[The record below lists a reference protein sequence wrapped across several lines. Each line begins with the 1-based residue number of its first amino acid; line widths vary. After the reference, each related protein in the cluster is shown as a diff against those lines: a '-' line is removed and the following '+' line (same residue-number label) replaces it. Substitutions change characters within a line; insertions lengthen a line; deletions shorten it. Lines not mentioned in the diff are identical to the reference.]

1 MILHLKGKNQIIRE
15 SEDNPIFWMHKY
27 EITLILFYVFFFF
40 GYSRENFKIMMI
52 NEFEMTDISLIS
64 CFLGLE
70 EKQHCEGR
78 GVRKRS
84 SWKLMIKLILYSVH

>member
-27 EITLILFYVFFFF
+27 EITFYFIFYFYVFFFF
-40 GYSRENFKIMMI
+40 FGYRSENFKIMMI

-64 CFLGLE
+64 YFLGLE
-70 EKQHCEGR
+70 EKQHVKEEEYVKDLLG
-78 GVRKRS
+78 S
-84 SWKLMIKLILYSVH
+84 

>member
-1 MILHLKGKNQIIRE
+1 MQVTWSDSTSKGKESNHSNE

-64 CFLGLE
+64 YFLGLE
-70 EKQHCEGR
+70 EKQHVKEEEYVKDLLG
-78 GVRKRS
+78 S
-84 SWKLMIKLILYSVH
+84 